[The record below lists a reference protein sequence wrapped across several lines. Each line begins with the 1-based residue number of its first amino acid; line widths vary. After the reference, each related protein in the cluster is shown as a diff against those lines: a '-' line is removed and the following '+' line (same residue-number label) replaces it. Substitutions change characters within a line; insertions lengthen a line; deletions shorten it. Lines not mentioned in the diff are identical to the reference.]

1 MVHRLDAATAD
12 ALRKAVL
19 VELEPELFALH
30 ETLCALKADMA
41 PREMETGRTERG
53 PPELK
58 DAAL

>member
-19 VELEPELFALH
+19 VELEPELFAFA
-30 ETLCALKADMA
+30 ETLCVLEVDIT

-53 PPELK
+53 RPELK